1 MQRTFLT
8 RLPGC
13 LAVCALLWTA
23 ATFSFAQI
31 QPQDRIVQ
39 EIDHSQMTALQGN
52 IHPLARAQYDQGS
65 VSPGMQL
72 EGMSLV
78 FKLSASQQAALQEL
92 LQEQQDPSSPNY
104 RKWLT
109 PEQYGARFGMSQ
121 HDLDR
126 VTAWLQSQGFTGIQ
140 VSRGR
145 SSVFFN
151 GTAAQVGAAF
161 HTELHN
167 YLVNGRMHFANA
179 TAPSVPTAFAGTLL
193 AIHHL
198 NNFRPQPRAHLRTVP
213 ASARFTS
220 SVSGNHYLSPGDF
233 ATIYDLGPL
242 YSAGLD
248 GTGISIA
255 VVGQTEIDPNDISTF
270 RSLSGL
276 SANPPQLILVP
287 NTGASVSGDPGDI
300 QESDL
305 DIEWSGGV
313 AKNANVIFVYA
324 GSQGSAF
331 DALQYAIDNKIAPV
345 IGISYGNCEQ
355 AFAPSDIAT
364 LQSWVNQAIAQG
376 QTISAASGDAG
387 AADCEDASS
396 TSATTG
402 LAIDVPGAFPE
413 VVSVGGTEFTGD
425 NTTGADAPYWAAAT
439 SSSVDNISSA
449 LEYIPEMA
457 WNDSPVTGTG
467 TQLATTLSAGGGGV
481 STLFAKPAW
490 QTALTPA
497 DGQRDVPDVSF
508 NASPA
513 HDGYLVCSQGSCV
526 SGFRATAGGNL
537 TVFGGTSV
545 SAQVFAGVLAILN
558 QATQSGG
565 LGNMN
570 ARLYTLPYPGTAFHD
585 ITSGSNI
592 VPCTSGTPT
601 TGPAALRCPT
611 AAPFQIGYSAK
622 TGYDL
627 ATGLGSV
634 DVNRLVT
641 AWPGFTGAASYSVD
655 ATPVT
660 ITSAGGSGT
669 STVTVSST
677 TGFVGTVTLS
687 CTPPAGTTAQIGC
700 SFTSPTS
707 GSTTSVALSS
717 STTSAMATLSVTS
730 AAAHAVKSTTTADAS
745 RHGRLGWFT
754 ASGGVFFAGIFLL
767 GTPMRR
773 RWAAVLGLMFCVF
786 LAVGVGC
793 GGSSGSTTPTPTPTP
808 TTTATPSFSPAPG
821 TVTSGTKVTLSD
833 TTSGATIYCTT
844 DGTTPSPASSSV
856 CTSVTVTSTTTINAI
871 ASSSSLSDSPVA
883 TGAYTVS
890 GNPGTPAG
898 TYVVAVT
905 ATSGTVS
912 HTTNVTVTVQ

>member
-23 ATFSFAQI
+23 TTFSFAQI

-39 EIDHSQMTALQGN
+39 EIDQSQMTALRGN
-52 IHPLARAQYDQGS
+52 IHPLARAEFDQGRLN
-65 VSPGMQL
+65 PGMEL
-72 EGMSLV
+72 EGVSLV

-92 LQEQQDPSSPNY
+92 LTEQQDPSSPNY

-145 SSVFFN
+145 SSIFFN
-151 GTAAQVGAAF
+151 GTAAQIGAAF
-161 HTELHN
+161 HTEIHN

-193 AIHHL
+193 AVHHL
-198 NNFRPQPRAHLRTVP
+198 NNFRPRPRARLRTVP
-213 ASARFTS
+213 ATARFTS

-276 SANPPQLILVP
+276 SANPPQMVLIP
-287 NTGASVSGDPGDI
+287 CCGASVSGDPGDI

-305 DIEWSGGV
+305 DVEWSGGV

-331 DALQYAIDNKIAPV
+331 DALQYSIDNKIAPV

-396 TSATTG
+396 TVATSG
-402 LAIDVPGAFPE
+402 LAIDVPGAFPD

-449 LEYIPEMA
+449 LTYIPEMA

-481 STLFAKPAW
+481 STLFAKPTW
-490 QTALTPA
+490 QMALTPA

-508 NASPA
+508 NASPG

-526 SGFRATAGGNL
+526 SGFRLSNGNL

-565 LGNMN
+565 LGNIN
-570 ARLYTLPYPGTAFHD
+570 ATLYTLPYPGTAFHD
-585 ITSGSNI
+585 ITSGSNL

-601 TGPAALRCPT
+601 TGPAAPRCPT
-611 AAPFQIGYSAK
+611 SAPFQIGYSAK
-622 TGYDL
+622 AGYDL

-634 DVNRLVT
+634 DVNSMTT
-641 AWPGFTGAASYSVD
+641 AWPGFTTAPSFSLD
-655 ATPVT
+655 ATPIT
-660 ITSAGGSGT
+660 IMSPGATPSD
-669 STVTVSST
+669 STVTLSASP
-677 TGFVGTVTLS
+677 GFNGKVVTLS
-687 CTPPAGTTAQIGC
+687 CTPPAGTEAQIGC

-707 GSTTSVALSS
+707 GSTTQVTLNS
-717 STTSAMATLSVTS
+717 STPVTATLSVSS
-730 AAAHAVKSTTTADAS
+730 AAAHAVKSTTTADAR
-745 RHGRLGWFT
+745 RHGRLGWFA
-754 ASGGVFFAGIFLL
+754 ASGGGYL
-767 GTPMRR
+767 
-773 RWAAVLGLMFCVF
+773 
-786 LAVGVGC
+786 
-793 GGSSGSTTPTPTPTP
+793 
-808 TTTATPSFSPAPG
+808 
-821 TVTSGTKVTLSD
+821 
-833 TTSGATIYCTT
+833 
-844 DGTTPSPASSSV
+844 
-856 CTSVTVTSTTTINAI
+856 
-871 ASSSSLSDSPVA
+871 
-883 TGAYTVS
+883 
-890 GNPGTPAG
+890 
-898 TYVVAVT
+898 
-905 ATSGTVS
+905 
-912 HTTNVTVTVQ
+912 